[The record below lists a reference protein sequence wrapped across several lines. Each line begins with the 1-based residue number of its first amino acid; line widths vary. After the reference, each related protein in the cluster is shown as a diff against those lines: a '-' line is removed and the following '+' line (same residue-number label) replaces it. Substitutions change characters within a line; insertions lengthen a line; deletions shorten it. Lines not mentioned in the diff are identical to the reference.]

1 MLKVLDNGDKDKL
14 SKDGKFSSSSTERA
28 RSKAAVS
35 VHLRRCNKAL
45 EAWKQA
51 KQGNLLV

>member
-1 MLKVLDNGDKDKL
+1 MLKVLDNGDKGKL
-14 SKDGKFSSSSTERA
+14 SKDGKFISSSTERA
-28 RSKAAVS
+28 WSRAGVS
-35 VHLRRCNKAL
+35 VHLRCCNKAL